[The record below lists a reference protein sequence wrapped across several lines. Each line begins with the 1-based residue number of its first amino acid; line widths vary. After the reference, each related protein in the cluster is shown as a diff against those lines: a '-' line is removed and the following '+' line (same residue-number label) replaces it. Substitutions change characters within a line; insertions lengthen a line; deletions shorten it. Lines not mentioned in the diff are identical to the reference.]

1 MHRSDRAEKLSGSKG
16 FEQYYSALYGERWP
30 VLKSAL
36 AGQALYAEWN
46 AGGTENYYLDTAS
59 VCAAVSLPLS
69 GAERILDLCAAP
81 GGKTLV
87 LASLMNHTAELVS
100 NERSPERKLRLSHV
114 CDSCL
119 APDIRSRVT
128 ITCSDGA
135 KWCTQQTECYDA
147 VLLDAPCSSERH
159 VLSDEKYL
167 SKWTPSRIKT
177 VAMEQWA
184 LISSAYRLLVPG
196 GFLLYST
203 CALCPA
209 ENDAIISR
217 LLEKFST
224 ADLVYRNRPPAYK
237 NISVEPFCSPAL
249 PDAEKTECGFHILP
263 DTQNGAGPIYFSLVK
278 KTAGSQA

>member
-1 MHRSDRAEKLSGSKG
+1 MHRSDRAEKLSGSEG
-16 FEQYYSALYGERWP
+16 FEQYYSVLYGERWP
-30 VLKSAL
+30 ALKSAL
-36 AGQALYAEWN
+36 AGQVLYAEWN
-46 AGGTENYYLDTAS
+46 AGGAENYFLDTAS
-59 VCAAVSLPLS
+59 VCAAVSLPLA

-87 LASLMNHTAELVS
+87 LASLMSSTAELVS

-119 APDIRSRVT
+119 DPALRSRVT

-167 SKWTPSRIKT
+167 SQWTPSRIKA

-217 LLEKFST
+217 LLEKFPT
-224 ADLVYRNRPPAYK
+224 AALVYKDIPPAYK
-237 NISVEPFCSPAL
+237 NVSVGPFCSSAL
-249 PDAEKTECGFHILP
+249 PDSEKTEYGFHILP
-263 DTQNGAGPIYFSLVK
+263 DIQKGAGPIYFSLVK
-278 KTAGSQA
+278 KTAGRQP

>member
-36 AGQALYAEWN
+36 AGQTLYAEWN
-46 AGGTENYYLDTAS
+46 AGGAEKYYLDTAS

-87 LASLMNHTAELVS
+87 LASLMSRTAELVS
-100 NERSPERKLRLSHV
+100 NERSPERRLRLSHV

-159 VLSDEKYL
+159 VLSDRKYL
-167 SKWTPSRIKT
+167 SQWTPSRIKT

-224 ADLVYRNRPPAYK
+224 AALVYRDSPPAYK
-237 NISVEPFCSPAL
+237 NVSVEPFCSSVL
-249 PDAEKTECGFHILP
+249 PDAEKTEYGFHILP

-278 KTAGSQA
+278 KTAGSQS